1 MEEFILSYAQNILK
15 AILDIGLEKLTD
27 FIKEKIS
34 NNKYKEIL
42 NNVKQLEKEFM
53 NRFQEKFKSNNND
66 YKNIQ
71 VFKYYD
77 KNLVKSMILEIF
89 ESENIGNTIQNELL
103 LEIKNFPVDNNQNII
118 NILLIGKES
127 KDIKK
132 IIDVFGKTFGLKNN
146 EQKGIIPIK
155 FNEHFTQLKNIR
167 LIEYNN
173 DKNDFDNINCIWFFI
188 DEEMQGIECID
199 ETKNNNN
206 NKIKTNNTSGSIP
219 IIYIHYKKNIEPERI
234 KKFDDYNISINELNK
249 NYIKSF
255 NNHIIDFNQIG
266 NIIEKEYY
274 LCLIEKSIFN
284 ILMKDNEFK
293 VENKS
298 KEILDKILTRTN
310 FLFGN
315 KITYLADLNNQII
328 LKTFKNFLFD
338 KNNVPDIV
346 KEKSNKLLQNYQKY
360 LEKRKKSSFSI
371 FMSKNNDEIILE
383 LRKKINDRNLKKLDK
398 DKEEIELMDEIDK
411 YLILYI
417 NEMKFDNDEEDKKT
431 KNTKKSAREEK
442 IIDELKI
449 KFEDYY
455 LNRASVFI
463 NELVL
468 NYIKE
473 TKIDYYNIFI
483 IKYYISLY
491 KNDCYIEN
499 EKKEEKEEKEEG
511 K

>member
-15 AILDIGLEKLTD
+15 AILDIGFEKITD
-27 FIKEKIS
+27 LFKEKIS
-34 NNKYKEIL
+34 NNNYKEIL
-42 NNVKQLEKEFM
+42 NDVKQLEKRFM
-53 NRFQEKFKSNNND
+53 NSFQEKFKLNNND

-71 VFKYYD
+71 ACKDYD

-89 ESENIGNTIQNELL
+89 EYENIGNTIKNELL
-103 LEIKNFPVDNNQNII
+103 LELKNFPVDNNQNII
-118 NILLIGKES
+118 NILLIGKKSE
-127 KDIKK
+127 DIKK
-132 IIDVFGKTFGLKNN
+132 IIDVFGKSFGLKNN
-146 EQKGIIPIK
+146 EQKGIIPIE
-155 FNEHFTQLKNIR
+155 FNEHFTQIKNIR

-173 DKNDFDNINCIWFFI
+173 DKNEFDNINCIWFFI
-188 DEEMQGIECID
+188 DEEIQEIEYND
-199 ETKNNNN
+199 EMKNNNN
-206 NKIKTNNTSGSIP
+206 NIKTNNKSGSIP

-234 KKFDDYNISINELNK
+234 KKFDDYKISINELNK
-249 NYIKSF
+249 DYIKSF

-266 NIIEKEYY
+266 NNVEKEYY

-298 KEILDKILTRTN
+298 KEILDEILRRTTK

-315 KITYLADLNNQII
+315 KITYLANLNKQII
-328 LKTFKNFLFD
+328 LYTFKNLLFD
-338 KNNVPDIV
+338 KNNVPDLV
-346 KEKSNKLLQNYQKY
+346 KEKSYELLQNYQKY
-360 LEKRKKSSFSI
+360 LENRKKSSFSI
-371 FMSKNNDEIILE
+371 FMSKNNNEIILE

-398 DKEEIELMDEIDK
+398 DKEEIELSDEIDK

-431 KNTKKSAREEK
+431 KKTKKSAQEEK

-473 TKIDYYNIFI
+473 TKIDYYNVFI
-483 IKYYISLY
+483 IKYYIGLY

-499 EKKEEKEEKEEG
+499 EKKEEKEKA